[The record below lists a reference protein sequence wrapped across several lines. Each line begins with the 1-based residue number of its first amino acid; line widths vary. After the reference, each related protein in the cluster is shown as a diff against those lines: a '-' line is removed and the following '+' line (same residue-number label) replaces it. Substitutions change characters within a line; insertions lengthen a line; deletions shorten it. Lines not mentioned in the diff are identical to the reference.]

1 MNAPDPI
8 LALETTQRTGGVALS
23 GFGSDSN
30 SDDAVLA
37 DRFTPARRHD
47 DRLMP
52 AIDAICRRA
61 GIGPPQLGGMVVSL
75 GPGGFSG
82 LRIGLTTAKLLA
94 HTLNIPVVGVPS
106 AEVVAAGTPDL
117 PAKARRILVV
127 LAAKREHGW
136 LTLLHRTDPDAA
148 WAIAADPAPRT
159 GQADDAPWT
168 ELDAVVADEH
178 LPESFR
184 AAATAAGVP
193 VIPPVFDPVACLRL
207 GRIRLAAGDA
217 DDPLTLAPIY
227 PGPPEAVIRWD
238 ALHGPG

>member
-1 MNAPDPI
+1 VTAPDPV

-23 GFGSDSN
+23 GAGP
-30 SDDAVLA
+30 DAPVLA

-61 GIGPPQLGGMVVSL
+61 GIGPADLGGVAVSL

-106 AEVVAAGTPDL
+106 AEVVAAGTPDI
-117 PAKARRILVV
+117 PANARRILVV

-136 LTLLHRTDPDAA
+136 LTRLERTGEGAA
-148 WAIAADPAPRT
+148 WAIAVDPPPRT
-159 GQADDAPWT
+159 GDAIDVPWT
-168 ELDAVVADEH
+168 DLDAVVADEH
-178 LPESFR
+178 LPETFR
-184 AAATAAGVP
+184 AAAAAARVAI
-193 VIPPVFDPVACLRL
+193 IPPVFDPVACLAL
-207 GRIRLAAGDA
+207 GRARLAAGED
-217 DDPLTLAPIY
+217 DDPMVLSPIY
-227 PGPPEAVIRWD
+227 PGPPEAVVRWD
-238 ALHGPG
+238 ALHGPS